1 MIGFLKRPQSGV
13 IFFIMAFILGQKSKS
28 EQMFD
33 DSGNRI
39 VVTNIDTYPCYIVN
53 FNENE
58 TKRQLIIRLA
68 QGKITKNNKPLQ
80 GQLKKAGIKTPLRF
94 LKEMKIP
101 MTSVEKFEK
110 NGKAAFKFNEK
121 EIEVGMEVKPVDF
134 FKKDDIV
141 SVTGVSKGKGF
152 QGVVRRHRFSGGPRT
167 HGQSDRERAPG
178 SIGSSTTPGRVL
190 KGKRM
195 AGKMGGETVT
205 IKNLKIVEA
214 SDKHLL
220 IKGLVPGAKGSLVVI
235 YRNARAD
242 K

>member
-1 MIGFLKRPQSGV
+1 LIGFLKRPQSGV

-33 DSGNRI
+33 GNGNRI

-58 TKRQLIIRLA
+58 TKGQLIIRLA
-68 QGKITKNNKPLQ
+68 QGKITKNSKPLQ

-101 MTSVEKFEK
+101 ITFVEKFEK
-110 NGKAAFKFNEK
+110 NGKKAFKFNEK
-121 EIEVGMEVKPVDF
+121 EIEVGMEVKPIDF

-195 AGKMGGETVT
+195 AGKMGKETVT
-205 IKNLKIVEA
+205 VKNLKIVEA
-214 SDKHLL
+214 TDKHLL
-220 IKGLVPGAKGSLVVI
+220 IKGLVPGAKGSLIAI
-235 YRNARAD
+235 YSIRGD